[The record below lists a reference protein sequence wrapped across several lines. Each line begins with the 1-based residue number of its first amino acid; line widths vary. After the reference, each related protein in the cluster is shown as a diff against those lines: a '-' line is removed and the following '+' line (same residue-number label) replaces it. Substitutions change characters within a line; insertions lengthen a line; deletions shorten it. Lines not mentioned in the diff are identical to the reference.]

1 MSVRHTL
8 SVAAA
13 ALACLGAAGSA
24 FAQKLDKEEK
34 KWLDEVKAIMLVD
47 EEKTFR
53 ELKDKSER
61 EEFQKIFWARRN
73 ADPTKNEFEA
83 AYRAQRAEADTL
95 FKVAGPGSQSD
106 CGRVF
111 LLLGKPDE
119 MKPDE
124 ALIGAPPSLRKPEVW
139 IYRDRPD
146 QKFGGG
152 QAEIRFEANCVLPQ
166 GDRGAEALQRMAEN
180 KIKSPNISYKKGT
193 DGKLIK
199 LVDQLPKPS
208 AAQTLLKT
216 PRQDFPLT
224 LERKLTTRIAGGGTY
239 VAFVV
244 NAPAGAVNPAKVVV
258 TGMAT
263 EAGGGVV
270 SAPDREIIGT
280 ANADGSFSGSL
291 GLTLRPGKHT
301 VQVALLDPA
310 SGKGSVAS
318 APVEVPE
325 ETSNDVMISTLVLR
339 DVQQGPEPK
348 VTDQYAAFAF
358 GTTVF
363 VPQPQSTYTTAESLT
378 LLSFV
383 YGGEKDPATGK
394 TSVAVSMTLS
404 RDSKPVG
411 KMAEE
416 KFETP
421 ASPSIGP
428 LPLAAYAPGSYVAD
442 IQVRDEVS
450 KKNYSDKV
458 TFQVKA
464 P

>member
-8 SVAAA
+8 SVAV
-13 ALACLGAAGSA
+13 ALACLGAADA
-24 FAQKLDKEEK
+24 ALAQKLDKEEK
-34 KWLDEVKAIMLVD
+34 KWLDEVKPIMLAE

-53 ELKDKSER
+53 ELKDKTDR
-61 EEFQKIFWARRN
+61 QEFQKIFWARRN

-83 AYRAQRAEADTL
+83 VYRAQRAEADAM
-95 FKVAGPGSQSD
+95 FKVDRPGSQTD

-124 ALIGAPPSLRKPEVW
+124 TLIGAPPSLRKAEVW
-139 IYRDRPD
+139 TYRDRPD
-146 QKFGGG
+146 QRFDGGK
-152 QAEIRFEANCVLPQ
+152 AEIRFEANCVLPQ
-166 GDRGAEALQRMAEN
+166 GDRGAQALQRVAEN
-180 KIKSPNISYKKGT
+180 KIKSPNIAYKKGA
-193 DGKLIK
+193 DGKLVK

-208 AAQTLLKT
+208 PAQTLLKT

-224 LERKLTTRIAGGGTY
+224 IERKLTTRLAGGGTY
-239 VAFVV
+239 VAFVA

-258 TGMAT
+258 TGVAT
-263 EAGGGVV
+263 GADGVV
-270 SAPDREIIGT
+270 TPAPDREIIGT
-280 ANADGSFSGSL
+280 ANSDGSFTGSL

-301 VQVALLDPA
+301 VQIALLDPA

-325 ETSNDVMISTLVLR
+325 ETSNDLVISTLVLR
-339 DVQQGPEPK
+339 EVQQGPEPK

-404 RDSKPVG
+404 RDGKPVG

-416 KFETP
+416 KFDTP

-428 LPLAAYAPGSYVAD
+428 LPLSTYAPGSYVAD

-450 KKNYSDKV
+450 KKTFSDKV

-464 P
+464 AQ